1 MVGVAYNDNHHAAP
15 IFLTDAHW
23 ITMMLMMRMMVMR
36 RRRRRRRMMMTTMM
50 K

>member
-36 RRRRRRRMMMTTMM
+36 MRMRVMTTMM